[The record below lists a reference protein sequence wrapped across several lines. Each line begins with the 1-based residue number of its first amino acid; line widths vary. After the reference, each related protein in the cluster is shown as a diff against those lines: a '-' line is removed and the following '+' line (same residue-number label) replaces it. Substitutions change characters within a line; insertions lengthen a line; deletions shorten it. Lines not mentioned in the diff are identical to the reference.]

1 MTSLLAI
8 NWLAL
13 LEVAGVTI
21 AATAL
26 IGALMSAANWFF
38 TPEEGLDEALP
49 AKRILGWVM
58 LVAMGA
64 ILAFGIWLI
73 VPYFHLKS

>member
-1 MTSLLAI
+1 MISLVAI

-21 AATAL
+21 AATCL

-49 AKRILGWVM
+49 AKRVLGWAALVVMVVILG
-58 LVAMGA
+58 
-64 ILAFGIWLI
+64 FGIWLI
-73 VPYFHLKS
+73 VPYFH